1 MAVQDIASAGRVG
14 GFFYEGHESDSGEK
28 LKYRQ
33 RMCLEVA
40 RNFTQIENKI
50 HQEALSHLAR
60 ALAVK

>member
-1 MAVQDIASAGRVG
+1 MLGVSVV
-14 GFFYEGHESDSGEK
+14 FFYEGLESDSGEE
-28 LKYRQ
+28 LNNRQ

-40 RNFTQIENKI
+40 RNFTQIDNKI